1 MEKKEEGAKRP
12 KLTMDDLIKQKESI
26 YRKKGVKKKMEIY
39 LDQLES
45 TVTIEEPDSS
55 LVTES
60 IGIGSD
66 EKQESNG
73 DDFLVYNV
81 MIEPNL
87 KDAELQKIYEC
98 KEPVDIVNSI
108 FSPGTVSAIAI
119 EAMKMAG
126 YMDGITPVAKLKN

>member
-1 MEKKEEGAKRP
+1 MAKKVEVKRP

-39 LDQLES
+39 LDQLQS

-66 EKQESNG
+66 ENQESNG
-73 DDFLVYNV
+73 DDFLVYNT

-98 KEPVDIVNSI
+98 KEPVDIVNAI
-108 FSPGTVSAIAI
+108 FSPGTVSAIAV

>member
-1 MEKKEEGAKRP
+1 MVENKPKP
-12 KLTMDDLIKQKESI
+12 IKLTMDDLIKQKESLI
-26 YRKKGVKKKMEIY
+26 RKKGVKKKMDIY
-39 LDQLES
+39 LEQLES
-45 TVTIEEPDSS
+45 VVTIEEPDSS

-60 IGIGSD
+60 IDIGSD
-66 EKQESNG
+66 EKQDSNG

-108 FSPGTVSAIAI
+108 FSPGTVSAIAV

>member
-1 MEKKEEGAKRP
+1 MTEQKPKRN
-12 KLTMDDLIKQKESI
+12 KLTMDDLIKQKESLI
-26 YRKKGVKKKMEIY
+26 RKKGVKKKLEIY
-39 LDQLES
+39 LEQLES
-45 TVTIEEPDSS
+45 VVTIEEPDSS

-66 EKQESNG
+66 ENQESNG

-81 MIEPNL
+81 MVEPNL
-87 KDAELQKIYEC
+87 KDPELQKIYEC

-108 FSPGTVSAIAI
+108 FSPGTVSAIAV